1 MSALNSKLER
11 LSLGKLSL
19 VANCIS
25 SEVEYLTHYPKVKG
39 SSAATVHS
47 FSKEMGRKSPVM
59 AKCIGTVVE
68 HLPRHSKVEGSS
80 SAPATDT
87 GGECYKTFLSV
98 IYAFFY

>member
-11 LSLGKLSL
+11 LSLGKLPL
-19 VANCIS
+19 GANCIS

-47 FSKEMGRKSPVM
+47 FRKEKGRKSPVM
-59 AKCIGTVVE
+59 AKCIGTVAE

-87 GGECYKTFLSV
+87 GANV
-98 IYAFFY
+98 IKLFYQ